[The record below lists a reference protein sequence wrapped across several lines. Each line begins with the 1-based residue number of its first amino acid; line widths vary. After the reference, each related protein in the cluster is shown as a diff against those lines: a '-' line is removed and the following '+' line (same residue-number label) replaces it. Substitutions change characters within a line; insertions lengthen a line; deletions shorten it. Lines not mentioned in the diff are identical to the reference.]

1 MHQSQDSSPGF
12 EVTYLIKFSF
22 PATML
27 DSVFLAFG
35 LNMLALHE
43 SSIPLRIHARGT
55 LTDGTDTCA
64 RPILPLDSSN
74 LASLR
79 GGILA
84 DACLS
89 CM

>member
-35 LNMLALHE
+35 LNMLALYE

-55 LTDGTDTCA
+55 LRWHGYMCPA
-64 RPILPLDSSN
+64 Y
-74 LASLR
+74 LASRFFEL
-79 GGILA
+79 GQP
-84 DACLS
+84 
-89 CM
+89 